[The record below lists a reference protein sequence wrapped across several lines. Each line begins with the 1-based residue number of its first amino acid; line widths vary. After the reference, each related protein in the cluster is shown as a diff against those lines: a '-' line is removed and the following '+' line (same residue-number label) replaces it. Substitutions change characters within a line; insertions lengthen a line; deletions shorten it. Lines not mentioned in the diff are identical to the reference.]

1 MTIRNILDTI
11 ISYQSGGVQSDDR
24 RLHPKLIYNTL
35 LGIRSTLIVNK
46 INKKQLIS
54 DWTQQ
59 LLPCLKFISVDISL
73 CPCIPPR
80 GCTVMRSERRIPKFL
95 SSLSYIAI
103 EGLFTADL
111 ATKFTYTTRSSFN
124 TIKGN
129 KYTNTKIKKFMIVDD
144 YIYVYGDDIK
154 EVMILK
160 GILFDPIKA
169 WEFQSDCS
177 GPGGVSDLCSS
188 PLDMEFHIDA
198 DLQDP
203 LIEMT
208 KEKLRLGFNSDK
220 NDIITSNAQ
229 EDVRK

>member
-111 ATKFTYTTRSSFN
+111 TTKFTYTTRSSFN

-129 KYTNTKIKKFMIVDD
+129 KYTSTKIKKFMVVDD
-144 YIYVYGDDIK
+144 YIYVNGDDIP
-154 EVMILK
+154 EVMVLK
-160 GILFDPIKA
+160 
-169 WEFQSDCS
+169 
-177 GPGGVSDLCSS
+177 
-188 PLDMEFHIDA
+188 
-198 DLQDP
+198 
-203 LIEMT
+203 
-208 KEKLRLGFNSDK
+208 
-220 NDIITSNAQ
+220 
-229 EDVRK
+229 